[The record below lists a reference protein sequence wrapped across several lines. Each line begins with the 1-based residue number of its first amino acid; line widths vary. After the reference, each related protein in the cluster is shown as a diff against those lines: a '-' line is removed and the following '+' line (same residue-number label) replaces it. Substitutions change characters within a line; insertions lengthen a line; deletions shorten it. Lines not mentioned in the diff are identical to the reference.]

1 MDAAAWDERYA
12 ATGLVWSAEPNRF
25 VVAEMADLRPGRA
38 LDLAAGE
45 GRNAIWL
52 AVRGWRVTAVDF
64 SAVAIDKGR
73 RLAAGGGVDIDWVMA
88 DALEYRPEPAGFDGV
103 LIAYLHLPPAELA
116 TVLTTAVG
124 ALAPG
129 GVLVVIGHDVV
140 NITEGVGGPQDPTL
154 LYTPDLISGQLTGL
168 HIDRADRA
176 RRAVTGESGTR
187 EAIDTVVRAHRSET

>member
-73 RLAAGGGVDIDWVMA
+73 RLAGGGPRGGEGGGSARVGFPP
-88 DALEYRPEPAGFDGV
+88 RPAAFPRVLFAHPPLPA
-103 LIAYLHLPPAELA
+103 PP
-116 TVLTTAVG
+116 
-124 ALAPG
+124 LAPG
-129 GVLVVIGHDVV
+129 
-140 NITEGVGGPQDPTL
+140 VG
-154 LYTPDLISGQLTGL
+154 
-168 HIDRADRA
+168 
-176 RRAVTGESGTR
+176 
-187 EAIDTVVRAHRSET
+187 